1 MINYKKK
8 YEQKM
13 ESMKSTKRIKETE
26 GIKNVYDI
34 GVRNGIEICLA
45 ILEDR
50 DPVLIPV
57 EEQKEET
64 EQKPQRTKFYGKR
77 SVTKSEKS

>member
-1 MINYKKK
+1 MNNYKRM
-8 YEQKM
+8 YEQKV
-13 ESMKSTKRIKETE
+13 ESIKSTKRIKETE
-26 GIKNVYDI
+26 GLKNLYDV

-64 EQKPQRTKFYGKR
+64 EQKLQRTKFYGKR

>member
-1 MINYKKK
+1 MTNYKKK

-26 GIKNVYDI
+26 GVKNLYDV

-57 EEQKEET
+57 EEQEE
-64 EQKPQRTKFYGKR
+64 EPIQKSQRTQFYGKR
-77 SVTKSEKS
+77 TVTKNENA